1 MLEPLL
7 SHLPYIDHTVKKG
20 GCEKTGTRLAYEGP
34 QSAER
39 HWEPIHTWATQ
50 SKQSMCK
57 GIEGGAGGFESDL
70 QRSTT
75 HVSCALEQQL
85 SAQLPSSL
93 PASGEPFSLLSTNGL
108 CFYCYPHPPV
118 ECTVL
123 RRKEPAVSATIP
135 ETPNHALTSGSAA
148 T

>member
-20 GCEKTGTRLAYEGP
+20 EGGCEKTGTRLTYEGP

-57 GIEGGAGGFESDL
+57 GLREELGALKVIYKGAQLMCPVLWS
-70 QRSTT
+70 S
-75 HVSCALEQQL
+75 SC
-85 SAQLPSSL
+85 LPSSL
-93 PASGEPFSLLSTNGL
+93 VRFQPQESPFPFFPQTVFVSIAILIPLSN
-108 CFYCYPHPPV
+108 
-118 ECTVL
+118 
-123 RRKEPAVSATIP
+123 
-135 ETPNHALTSGSAA
+135 ALF
-148 T
+148 